1 MATAGYSGYSWLQA
15 WLQLADAPSA
25 LLALPWCIC
34 GGGYSFF
41 VATSPKCFGKE
52 VKLQGAPRPNPQE
65 KTPAWLQPS
74 CSHQMPPTRPHAAL
88 WQGWLRWLQ
97 VDTARPL

>member
-41 VATSPKCFGKE
+41 VTTSPKFFGKE
-52 VKLQGAPRPNPQE
+52 VKLQGAPQDQSPGENPRL
-65 KTPAWLQPS
+65 A
-74 CSHQMPPTRPHAAL
+74 
-88 WQGWLRWLQ
+88 
-97 VDTARPL
+97 TA